1 MVYIKSINTIYSLFI
16 NIIPF
21 LILGFFLG
29 KRNPKFSESIA
40 APLIQYGIPL
50 SVMGLLL
57 KEGIDMD
64 LIKTALIAFFLIGF
78 LTVLINIIEIFK
90 IRLPNYSL
98 QLAGLIGNTSFLG
111 IPIAIALLPSKTI
124 NFTIGFDLGTTLF
137 AWIFGPVLLQKRNFQ
152 NNVFNL
158 KELLNALL
166 NSPASRGII
175 GVLITYFFKIED
187 LLGDFLWIP
196 ARIVIALA
204 IIVVGS
210 RLGII
215 TNNKSKFF
223 DFNEKIKYSIL
234 LKLFIFP
241 LILFFVSKFLNF
253 DLYQTSAVVL
263 QAGTPTAIST
273 ILMAEA
279 YKTNQSIAATILFT
293 TTLISIITIPF
304 LAFLIQLSI

>member
-166 NSPASRGII
+166 NSPASKGII